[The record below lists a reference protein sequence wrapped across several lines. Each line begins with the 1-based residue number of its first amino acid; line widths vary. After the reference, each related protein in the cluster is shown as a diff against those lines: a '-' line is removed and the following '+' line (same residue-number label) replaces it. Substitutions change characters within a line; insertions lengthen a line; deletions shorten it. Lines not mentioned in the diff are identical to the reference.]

1 MLCEHL
7 PLSERHLIHA
17 GQYGAIAKLEH
28 IGNIMVIS
36 YGIAAVSA
44 VLMSSSFASPAAPT
58 PTAAQNME
66 QILAEGPWTGKF
78 LQRDWTFEFKNEG
91 GGWSGKYMRSDG
103 KSWLP
108 LNDLVVS
115 ERSVSF
121 SIESTPKVSFSLSI
135 DAENQNMAG
144 TATIDGVATV
154 PFSAARKP

>member
-1 MLCEHL
+1 MV
-7 PLSERHLIHA
+7 LSH
-17 GQYGAIAKLEH
+17 
-28 IGNIMVIS
+28 
-36 YGIAAVSA
+36 GIAVFLALLAPSPSEVSA
-44 VLMSSSFASPAAPT
+44 SPTSAPV
-58 PTAAQNME
+58 PSVVQGA
-66 QILAEGPWTGKF
+66 WTGKF

-115 ERSVSF
+115 GRSVSF
-121 SIESTPKVSFSLSI
+121 SIEATPKVSFALSI

-144 TATIDGVATV
+144 TTTIDGVATV

>member
-1 MLCEHL
+1 MVFSCGLVAVAVA
-7 PLSERHLIHA
+7 LISSPS
-17 GQYGAIAKLEH
+17 AIP
-28 IGNIMVIS
+28 
-36 YGIAAVSA
+36 AVH
-44 VLMSSSFASPAAPT
+44 T
-58 PTAAQNME
+58 PTVAENME
-66 QILAEGPWTGKF
+66 RSVVEGAWTGKF

-115 ERSVSF
+115 GGSVSF

-135 DAENQNMAG
+135 DAENQTMAG
-144 TATIDGVATV
+144 TTTIDGVATV